1 MFSKPQQYSQ
11 GDLNADYAVR
21 VNKFFT
27 TYETRTAPEVPGPD
41 PAKPLFKG
49 YQVSSFGSTK
59 KWVIRSVSIWHS
71 SIFSLSDIRSKARS
85 WRMWSLS
92 FWICWG
98 PGEKGFIC
106 FPIFNWTIKD
116 TWRAQVFFLGLFSK
130 HQWCRWNLAFSSRW
144 TTSWNGSRSQSSAAI
159 QMQSP
164 GTVSLMTTART
175 PWSGTWNHL
184 MPRRQEIRTFGS
196 IATAGHKPLPLTCHK
211 L

>member
-1 MFSKPQQYSQ
+1 MFSKLQQYSQ

-21 VNKFFT
+21 VNNFFT
-27 TYETRTAPEVPGPD
+27 TYKTRPAPEVPGPD

-98 PGEKGFIC
+98 PGEKGFLV
-106 FPIFNWTIKD
+106 
-116 TWRAQVFFLGLFSK
+116 VFLFLTEQSKTHEEHKFSFWGDSFM
-130 HQWCRWNLAFSSRW
+130 HMC
-144 TTSWNGSRSQSSAAI
+144 
-159 QMQSP
+159 
-164 GTVSLMTTART
+164 
-175 PWSGTWNHL
+175 
-184 MPRRQEIRTFGS
+184 
-196 IATAGHKPLPLTCHK
+196 
-211 L
+211 

>member
-1 MFSKPQQYSQ
+1 MFSKTSTIFPGWPECRLRRPCDEVLHNVQ
-11 GDLNADYAVR
+11 
-21 VNKFFT
+21 
-27 TYETRTAPEVPGPD
+27 YETCTRSAWTRPHQTSVQGLPG
-41 PAKPLFKG
+41 KQQEKEFWINQKRG
-49 YQVSSFGSTK
+49 YHSAIFVSQAL
-59 KWVIRSVSIWHS
+59 INI
-71 SIFSLSDIRSKARS
+71 SLSDIRSKARS

-175 PWSGTWNHL
+175 PWSGTWNRL

-196 IATAGHKPLPLTCHK
+196 IATAGH
-211 L
+211 